1 MIEKGL
7 LFTKKPVV
15 SMPNH
20 NRRIHN
26 SDNDMQR
33 TDDNLEDR
41 IGKFGLQID
50 KK

>member
-1 MIEKGL
+1 
-7 LFTKKPVV
+7 
-15 SMPNH
+15 MPNH
-20 NRRIHN
+20 DRRIHN

-41 IGKFGLQID
+41 IGMFGLQID